1 MKKNNKGFT
10 LAELLIVVAIIAV
23 LVAVAI
29 PVFSAQLEK
38 SREATDLANARSAY
52 AELLAAAMLEDG
64 DSLKDTD
71 VIKYT
76 APAEGS
82 TVWTAVVTLKQ
93 TENDWQTK
101 NPDPETAVAGITAT
115 GKPDKGGKCTI
126 TYNSA
131 AAAGDPDVT
140 IVYSGAGAGS

>member
-52 AELLAAAMLEDG
+52 AELTAAALLNDG
-64 DSLKDTD
+64 TTLKNTD
-71 VIKYT
+71 VITYS
-76 APAEGS
+76 AAADAAA
-82 TVWTAVVTLKQ
+82 WTATVKLKQ
-93 TENDWQTK
+93 QVEGWAT
-101 NPDPETAVAGITAT
+101 PDANKAVAGIVST
-115 GKPDKGGKCTI
+115 GDPDKNGTCVI
-126 TYNSA
+126 TYTFSP
-131 AAAGDPDVT
+131 AAGDPNVT
-140 IVYSGAGAGS
+140 IVYSGAGT